1 MALAKP
7 SQGAVNPDEF
17 YVHKQTLEAG
27 RPAILRRN
35 LGSKAIKM
43 VYGDEAKAGK
53 SVKTVD
59 VDAADRARFCLTDEE
74 VTNLAKQ
81 AMIIEKHYGRPMDIE
96 WAKDGDDGKL
106 YIVQARPETV
116 KSRSSANV
124 MGALPAEGK
133 GHRAGGKA
141 VPLASAS
148 VRGRSRS
155 STT

>member
-1 MALAKP
+1 MWSSSPAPTALAKP
-7 SQGAVNPDEF
+7 SCRARSADEF

-81 AMIIEKHYGRPMDIE
+81 AMIIEALRPPD
-96 WAKDGDDGKL
+96 
-106 YIVQARPETV
+106 
-116 KSRSSANV
+116 
-124 MGALPAEGK
+124 
-133 GHRAGGKA
+133 GHRMGQ
-141 VPLASAS
+141 
-148 VRGRSRS
+148 GR
-155 STT
+155 